1 MGLVCAQGGS
11 EAKHSNELLHRIISE
26 AVEAVAPE
34 VGPGLVSLINTR
46 DEIRDLLKLD
56 DVIDL
61 VRALMSSTRTP
72 APVALPSPTNDI
84 QQKEGMMHETPLGW
98 LSRCQSSSLLSFKN
112 TLPMAFEKHL
122 SDSAWAESMP
132 ACQHHQER
140 YSCLLLDAY
149 THSAARG

>member
-1 MGLVCAQGGS
+1 MLVVNMGLVCAQGGS

-61 VRALMSSTRTP
+61 VRADVNHTDPCTCCSSKPRRP
-72 APVALPSPTNDI
+72 
-84 QQKEGMMHETPLGW
+84 
-98 LSRCQSSSLLSFKN
+98 C
-112 TLPMAFEKHL
+112 
-122 SDSAWAESMP
+122 
-132 ACQHHQER
+132 
-140 YSCLLLDAY
+140 
-149 THSAARG
+149 